1 MDLLPE
7 MKTMF
12 KQIQELEK
20 KRAGLIEE
28 AFGIDREITKL
39 INVFNEVANF
49 NTSCYL
55 CDGCGYLA
63 HAIGNEEFLC
73 PDCGG
78 TGKKTEKPKHQS
90 ID

>member
-1 MDLLPE
+1 
-7 MKTMF
+7 MF
-12 KQIQELEK
+12 DIEK
-20 KRAGLIEE
+20 AKSK
-28 AFGIDREITKL
+28 GIDARTIEILQSVNENTAKREACTL
-39 INVFNEVANF
+39 HEFEPTDSSPF